1 MMNRFYRNYGN
12 YYPQQNEN
20 LNYIKDYG
28 MMPLAVNIRNLAKN
42 NENFRTVL
50 WTGTQFQVTLMNILP
65 NESIGIEIHPN
76 VDQFIQIVQGNG
88 MVKMGESHNNLDF
101 SKKVSEDIS
110 IIIPAG
116 KWHYFQFMHHH
127 NIKKKQF
134 KLQKQR
140 QKNNFIKYKK
150 SLKLRMYFQ

>member
-1 MMNRFYRNYGN
+1 MKGRNMMNRFYRNYGN

-88 MVKMGESHNNLDF
+88 MVKMGESQNNLDF

-116 KWHYFQFMHHH
+116 KWHNLI
-127 NIKKKQF
+127 NIGNEPI
-134 KLQKQR
+134 KL
-140 QKNNFIKYKK
+140 FSI
-150 SLKLRMYFQ
+150 

>member
-88 MVKMGESHNNLDF
+88 MVKMGESQNNLDF

-116 KWHYFQFMHHH
+116 KWHNLI
-127 NIKKKQF
+127 NIGNEPI
-134 KLQKQR
+134 KLFSIYAPPQHQKETIQVT
-140 QKNNFIKYKK
+140 KTDAGK
-150 SLKLRMYFQ
+150 

>member
-65 NESIGIEIHPN
+65 NE
-76 VDQFIQIVQGNG
+76 V
-88 MVKMGESHNNLDF
+88 
-101 SKKVSEDIS
+101 
-110 IIIPAG
+110 
-116 KWHYFQFMHHH
+116 
-127 NIKKKQF
+127 
-134 KLQKQR
+134 
-140 QKNNFIKYKK
+140 
-150 SLKLRMYFQ
+150 